1 MIVTNLWIRDPDTWA
16 HIMNPALPHS
26 HHDGE
31 HPVCKDADDQT
42 FSVPYC
48 QVFHGEKDGNV
59 PFKEKEKYINK
70 KPSITVIL
78 LTYPLPELS
87 KSCNQ
92 QRKQEINLPV

>member
-31 HPVCKDADDQT
+31 HPVCKDADDQP
-42 FSVPYC
+42 FSVPDC

-87 KSCNQ
+87 KSCIGGSGPT
-92 QRKQEINLPV
+92 E